1 MTTFAKGKK
10 VFKPNRHARAEQ
22 SRRREVGQRPPRSAS
37 AEAALRAAKDRAVQ
51 NGTIVLVR
59 RPKVLTA
66 EEKAEKEAKKKRKRK
81 EKREEEKKEK
91 EEKEEREKGERE
103 RERLFAAAS
112 TSQHLARD
120 ELLVEQFP
128 GLRIAGGVPRR
139 VAEARGF
146 LSLPLVHLGRERR

>member
-1 MTTFAKGKK
+1 MHVFVFQQWQGKENDESMLICL
-10 VFKPNRHARAEQ
+10 F
-22 SRRREVGQRPPRSAS
+22 
-37 AEAALRAAKDRAVQ
+37 
-51 NGTIVLVR
+51 I
-59 RPKVLTA
+59 VLTA
-66 EEKAEKEAKKKRKRK
+66 EEKGEKEAKKKRKRK

-91 EEKEEREKGERE
+91 EEREKGERE

-112 TSQHLARD
+112 TSRHLARD

-128 GLRIAGGVPRR
+128 GLRAAGGVPRG